1 MYTAGLRRRNG
12 PLLLVRPRSAM
23 LARRTPRRTARLP
36 VILLDKV
43 SFGYDGRETLSELS
57 VDIPAGSF
65 HFLTGPSG
73 AGKTT
78 LMKLLWLEH
87 LPSRGR
93 YELFGEEPRSLSQR
107 EVAQTRRR
115 IGVVFQDFRLLDHLS
130 VIDNIALPLVA
141 AGLPVG
147 EHAEDIMDLVRWVGL
162 ERRADALPAQ
172 LSAGEKQ
179 RAAIAR
185 AVINSP
191 DLILADEPTGNID
204 PDMGGR
210 ILRLLVELNKLGKT
224 VILATHDLQLIRTA
238 KTTVDA
244 RILRLAD
251 GHLAQ
256 GVPL

>member
-1 MYTAGLRRRNG
+1 M
-12 PLLLVRPRSAM
+12 
-23 LARRTPRRTARLP
+23 
-36 VILLDKV
+36 ILLEKV

-57 VDIPAGSF
+57 AEIAPGSF

-78 LMKLLWLEH
+78 LMKLLYIEL
-87 LPSRGR
+87 LPTRGR
-93 YELFGEEPRSLSQR
+93 YELFGDDP
-107 EVAQTRRR
+107 VAMAPNMVARTRRR
-115 IGVVFQDFRLLDHLS
+115 IGVIFQDFRLLDHLS

-141 AGLPVG
+141 AGLVVS
-147 EHAEDIMDLVRWVGL
+147 EHADDIMDLVRWVGL
-162 ERRADALPAQ
+162 ERRADALPPQ

-185 AVINSP
+185 AVINAP

-204 PDMGGR
+204 PEMGGR
-210 ILRLLVELNKLGKT
+210 ILRLLIELNRLGKT
-224 VILATHDLQLIRTA
+224 VVLATHDLGLIRSA
-238 KTTVDA
+238 KGAVDA

>member
-1 MYTAGLRRRNG
+1 MFGPQDTEDGAG
-12 PLLLVRPRSAM
+12 
-23 LARRTPRRTARLP
+23 P
-36 VILLDKV
+36 VILLENV
-43 SFGYDGRETLSELS
+43 SFGYDGRETLTELS
-57 VDIPAGSF
+57 ARIAPGSF

-87 LPSRGR
+87 LPLGGR
-93 YELFGEEPRSLSQR
+93 YELFGDEPAGLTQAQ
-107 EVAQTRRR
+107 VARTRRR
-115 IGVVFQDFRLLDHLS
+115 IGVVFQDFRLLENLS
-130 VIDNIALPLVA
+130 VVDNIALPLVA
-141 AGLPVG
+141 AGLPV
-147 EHAEDIMDLVRWVGL
+147 EDHAEDIMDLVRWVGL
-162 ERRADALPAQ
+162 EHRATALPPQ

-185 AVINSP
+185 AVINAP

-210 ILRLLVELNKLGKT
+210 ILRLLVELNRLGKT
-224 VILATHDLQLIRTA
+224 VILATHDLQLIRSA
-238 KTTVDA
+238 KGQVDA

>member
-1 MYTAGLRRRNG
+1 M
-12 PLLLVRPRSAM
+12 
-23 LARRTPRRTARLP
+23 
-36 VILLDKV
+36 ILLDRV

-57 VDIPAGSF
+57 AEIAPGSF

-78 LMKLLWLEH
+78 LMKLLYLEH
-87 LPSRGR
+87 LPTRG
-93 YELFGEEPRSLSQR
+93 EFSLFGEDPSQLAPTEITR
-107 EVAQTRRR
+107 MRRR

-130 VIDNIALPLVA
+130 VLDNIALPLRA
-141 AGLPVG
+141 AGKAVADH
-147 EHAEDIMDLVRWVGL
+147 EQDVMDLVRWVGL
-162 ERRADALPAQ
+162 EHRCTALPQ
-172 LSAGEKQ
+172 ELSAGEKQ

-204 PDMGGR
+204 PDMGAR
-210 ILRLLVELNKLGKT
+210 ILRLLVELNRLGKT
-224 VILATHDLQLIRTA
+224 VLLATHDLGLIRSA
-238 KTTVDA
+238 KGSVEA

-256 GVPL
+256 GAAAL